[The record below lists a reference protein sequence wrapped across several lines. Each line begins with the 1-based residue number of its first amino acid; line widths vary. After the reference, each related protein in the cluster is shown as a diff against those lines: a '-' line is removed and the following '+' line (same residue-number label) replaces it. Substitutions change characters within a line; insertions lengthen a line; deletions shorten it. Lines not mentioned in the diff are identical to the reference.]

1 MAIAEN
7 NHKIAVLIDYD
18 NFNNEEF
25 LKVLFEELNEYGD
38 IIIKEAY
45 FSDLD
50 STITNK
56 NKATKHKFIEKL
68 QTLGINPKLQI
79 PYKIGRASCR
89 ERV

>member
-18 NFNNEEF
+18 NFNNDEF

-45 FSDLD
+45 LD
-50 STITNK
+50 RKS
-56 NKATKHKFIEKL
+56 
-68 QTLGINPKLQI
+68 
-79 PYKIGRASCR
+79 
-89 ERV
+89 VV